1 MNRLRRSVLFMPGDN
16 ARKIEKAASLP
27 CDCVAIDLEDGVA
40 LTQKA
45 AAREA
50 TAAALRGLDFGGRE
64 RLVRINPASS
74 DLYSDDL
81 RETILA
87 EPDGYIL
94 PKVETPDDVREISHR
109 MDKVA
114 IGLGVVASRVRL
126 WAVIET
132 ALGVMNLREIAQ
144 ASPRLTALMFGA
156 EDYAASVGA
165 IRSERGEEVLYA
177 RSAVVAAAAAYGLD
191 AIDMVR
197 FDLAD
202 AAGLEAECRVGR
214 QLGYTGKMAVHPGQ
228 LDIINRAFAPNPD
241 EVARAAR
248 IVAAAQEHRAAGL
261 GAFALDGRM
270 VDAPVVKSAEA
281 VLARARAAGLI

>member
-16 ARKIEKAASLP
+16 ARKIEKAVRLP

-40 LTQKA
+40 LAQKV
-45 AAREA
+45 AAREV
-50 TAAALRGLDFGGRE
+50 TADALRGIDFGGRE

-81 RETILA
+81 GETILA
-87 EPDGYIL
+87 NPDGYII
-94 PKVETPDDVREISHR
+94 PKVETPDDVRAISHR

-114 IGLGVVASRVRL
+114 IGLGVVVSQVRL

-165 IRSERGEEVLYA
+165 TRTERGEEVLFA

-191 AIDMVR
+191 AIDIVR

-202 AAGLEAECRVGR
+202 MAGLEAECRFGR
-214 QLGYTGKMAVHPGQ
+214 QLGYAGKMAIHPGQ
-228 LDIINRAFAPNPD
+228 LEIINRAFGPSPA
-241 EVARAAR
+241 EIARAAR
-248 IVAAAQEHRAAGL
+248 IVSAAEQNQAAGI

-270 VDAPVVKSAEA
+270 IDAPVVKAAENA
-281 VLARARAAGLI
+281 LARARAAGLI

>member
-1 MNRLRRSVLFMPGDN
+1 MNPLRRSVLFMPGDS
-16 ARKIEKAASLP
+16 ARKIEKAARLP
-27 CDCVAIDLEDGVA
+27 CDCVAIDLEDSVA
-40 LTQKA
+40 LAQKA
-45 AAREA
+45 EAREVA
-50 TAAALRGLDFGGRE
+50 AAALRGIDFGGRE
-64 RLVRINPASS
+64 RLVRVNPASS

-87 EPDGYIL
+87 HPDGYII
-94 PKVETPDDVREISHR
+94 PKIETPDDVREISHR

-114 IGLGVVASRVRL
+114 IGLGVVVSQVRL

-165 IRSERGEEVLYA
+165 IRTEQGEEVLFA

-191 AIDMVR
+191 AIDLVR
-197 FDLAD
+197 FDLTD
-202 AAGLEAECRVGR
+202 PDGLEAECRFGR
-214 QLGYTGKMAVHPGQ
+214 QLGYAGKMAIHPGQ
-228 LDIINRAFAPNPD
+228 LEIINRAFGPSPD
-241 EVARAAR
+241 EIAHAAR
-248 IVAAAQEHRAAGL
+248 IVSAAGQHLAAGL
-261 GAFALDGRM
+261 GAFTLDGRM
-270 VDAPVVKSAEA
+270 IDAPVVKAAEN